1 MKFNV
6 YNKSNKRDNLKAD
19 VVMTFNADNLE
30 RAIDF
35 ASQIKKMEIKDFLKI
50 FVVKEIK

>member
-6 YNKSNKRDNLKAD
+6 YNKSNKIDNLKAD
-19 VVMTFNADNLE
+19 VVMTFDADNLE
-30 RAIDF
+30 TAIDF

-50 FVVKEIK
+50 FVVKEIE